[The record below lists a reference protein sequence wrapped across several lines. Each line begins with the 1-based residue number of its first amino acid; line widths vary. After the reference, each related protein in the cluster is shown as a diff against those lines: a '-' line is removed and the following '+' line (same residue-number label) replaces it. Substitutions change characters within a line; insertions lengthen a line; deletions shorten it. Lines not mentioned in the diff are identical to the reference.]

1 MPTDT
6 LLNAILLGVG
16 ATLFMDAVAAVQKHI
31 LSQPTLDYAMMG
43 RWLGHLPRGRLFH
56 SPIAASE
63 PIAFERPIGWVAHY
77 LIGILFAWIFLLIM
91 GQNWLQTPS
100 FFPAVLFGMV
110 TLIAPFFILQPGL
123 GAGLAARRTP
133 TPNIARLRSFIAHL
147 SFGIGLWVTA
157 LILPL

>member
-1 MPTDT
+1 MPADIF
-6 LLNAILLGVG
+6 LNAILLGAG
-16 ATLFMDAVAAVQKHI
+16 ATLFMDVVAAGQKHL
-31 LSQPTLDYAMMG
+31 LSQPTLDYAMVG
-43 RWLGHLPRGRLFH
+43 RWIGHLPRARLVH

-63 PIAFERPIGWVAHY
+63 AIAFERPIGWAAHY

-91 GQNWLQTPS
+91 GQNWLQSPS
-100 FFPAVLFGMV
+100 FLPAVLFGII
-110 TLIAPFFILQPGL
+110 TLIAPFSILQPGL

-133 TPNIARLRSFIAHL
+133 NPNIARLRSLIAHL